1 MKYLY
6 EDSYIKPIKSWLE
19 NPIKEGLYIIGPSG
33 SGKTSIIKNYLENN
47 YNLSYIS
54 SINLPIKNDTEE
66 FIENHLQSKSILDI
80 FDIEVSKKILW
91 IDNVEVIS
99 RIHKLFLDSILKYI
113 NKSDY
118 PYILFTGNKY
128 PITYHNML
136 IKHLQ
141 FIEIKSLNK
150 TVLTKFS
157 KKYIKD
163 KNIKVDQKRIKEI
176 IDKIDGDI
184 RQLIIQLE
192 KTEDV
197 VKNGMIDKDIS
208 LVKISDSI
216 LKNHCDYENCQ
227 RFLEL
232 DYSLVPMMIHENYIQ
247 LFNKKIQPKYLNNIV
262 DVSSK
267 IMNSLILNDMMD
279 TKQQNDNTAELY
291 DIMSVI
297 SCKNINHEVMNNLEL
312 KTPIKEIK
320 FTRYLNKGSYQS
332 IIKMSLVNIMLKF
345 RLDTPDEV
353 WYFRQYILY
362 ILFEKNDKSIL
373 NKLIEHLDK
382 NLLQMDNNIDII
394 LSLIRLRPII
404 LPGYSKNCTIQQ
416 LKQIIKKILTNN

>member
-6 EDSYIKPIKSWLE
+6 EDSYIKPIKSWIE

-33 SGKTSIIKNYLENN
+33 SGKTNIIKQYLENN
-47 YNLSYIS
+47 YNLTYIS

-80 FDIEVSKKILW
+80 FDIEATKKVLW

-157 KKYIKD
+157 KKYVKD
-163 KNIKVDQKRIKEI
+163 KNIKIEQKRIKEI

-192 KTEDV
+192 KTEDS
-197 VKNGMIDKDIS
+197 VKNGLIDKDIS
-208 LVKISDSI
+208 LVKISDNI
-216 LKNHCDYENCQ
+216 LKTHCDYESCQ
-227 RFLEL
+227 RYLEL

-247 LFNKKIQPKYLNNIV
+247 LFSKKIQPKHLNNVI
-262 DVSSK
+262 DVSSN
-267 IMNSLILNDMMD
+267 IMNSLILNDIMD
-279 TKQQNDNTAELY
+279 TMHQDNNNDELY

-297 SCKNINHEVMNNLEL
+297 SCKNINYEVMNNLEL
-312 KTPIKEIK
+312 KTPIKE
-320 FTRYLNKGSYQS
+320 
-332 IIKMSLVNIMLKF
+332 
-345 RLDTPDEV
+345 
-353 WYFRQYILY
+353 
-362 ILFEKNDKSIL
+362 
-373 NKLIEHLDK
+373 
-382 NLLQMDNNIDII
+382 
-394 LSLIRLRPII
+394 
-404 LPGYSKNCTIQQ
+404 
-416 LKQIIKKILTNN
+416 